1 MSNFPEANT
10 SENSIGASLES
21 ARKVRRRRTLIVS
34 LLMLNLA
41 GLLGLSGWYCWQSG
55 IAQVESSEQH
65 RISAIAATIA
75 PTVNGD
81 DLESLLSQYSQKDSL
96 SDWNSAPAS
105 AQRVRHELIE
115 SAKAND
121 LATPIAVLRL
131 RDSSRPDV
139 LARPDEVAPDA
150 MEVSINSADW
160 PLWLHTEDYR
170 PEMGEVLFHA
180 RSAATRVY
188 QGDANKNE
196 WIAGYAP
203 VLNSAGNV
211 VALVRVS
218 TDLDASLLAAQTRF
232 IGEMSGFGLAF
243 LSAAALVAVLLS
255 AKHRGEKDLQKLAL
269 VASRT
274 DNAVI
279 ISNAAGKIEWVNEGF
294 TRITGYT
301 LPEVAGKTPGE
312 MLQGPK
318 TDPQTIQH
326 MRYQLH
332 QRRSFTTEVM
342 NYTKDR
348 REYWVSID
356 IQPVVDRSGK
366 LIHYIA
372 VEREITA
379 QKATE
384 QALRESQVRARL
396 IMDNAPGA
404 VITCNRIGKVTDWN
418 AQATAIFGFRA
429 EEASGQSLETMI
441 LPTRLLHDP
450 NSEQALLRT
459 GENSLQARRMEI
471 VGARRDGTEFPME
484 ISISPLHGAGQ
495 AAFSIFIWDISE
507 RRRADQRRDLQHAV
521 TRLVAEGDSV
531 ENALRETARCIC
543 QTLNWKAGFAWTR
556 NQTENVLRFRQ
567 AWSAPETNIT
577 QLQNAAQGD
586 PVPRGLG
593 LPGRVWE
600 MGEGLWIE
608 KIADDN
614 SLLRRAAIVG
624 AGFKTAI
631 AFPIKIAGQV
641 AGVFEFFSDAVCPKD
656 SSLLLMLETLGSQIG
671 QFMERQ
677 RVMAE
682 LALASET
689 AQVASRAKSEFL
701 ANMSH
706 EIRTPLNGII
716 GMTDL
721 LLRTQL
727 STQQR
732 RYATITHASGD
743 ALLALIN
750 QILDF
755 SKVEAGKLELES
767 IDFCVREVVEDV
779 VEMLA
784 QKAGQKGLELACQV
798 DPELPPRLI
807 GDPERLRQILIN
819 LVNNAIKFTQRGD
832 VLVTASLDERRPD
845 GRVLARFAVR
855 DTGIGIPPE
864 RLDRLFKMFSQVD
877 ASTTRKYGGTG
888 LGLAISKQLAELMG
902 GVIGVESTVG
912 NGSTFWFTAA
922 LGVGDANSPAARRD
936 PASLAALK
944 NVRILAVDDNP
955 THRELLCEQLR
966 GWGIENVASAG
977 DGEEALQKIHNA
989 ADEQKPFQI
998 ALLDLVLPK
1007 MTGLELAQA
1016 IKTDPLVAS
1025 TALIM
1030 LTSMD
1035 LNLDAAE
1042 AQKAGFLRQLNKP
1055 IRQSLLLDAVMQAA
1069 AVNVGPLSAMIL
1081 NENSTPAPAA
1091 RRIAARSARILL
1103 AEDNEVNQIVAT
1115 EVLAYAGHVV
1125 DVVRTGKLAMD
1136 TVQRRDYDL
1145 VLMDCQMPE
1154 MDGFDATRAIRRL
1167 EADGKL
1173 PNRGGGHR
1181 LPIIALTANALKGD
1195 RDRCI
1200 NAGMDAYVTKPID
1213 PDELLAAIDSA
1224 LNPKPT
1230 GATNNTGDSA
1240 PAANESV
1247 AQNNP
1252 PAAPAPNPPAAD
1264 TFAPAVPLDVSS
1276 LLRRCRGKTA
1286 LAQTL
1291 LEKFQEQIS
1300 GQLEEMR
1307 QTIAQKDLAALAK
1320 VAHAVKGAAA
1330 NLSAEPL
1337 RQTAFELEQWG
1348 SGSPPNSDAA
1358 QIDEQVSV
1366 LNEFLRRLEEEV
1378 KQLLE
1383 FAPQALAAQNEV
1395 PVKEQ
1400 SVAQQQFPAKE

>member
-1 MSNFPEANT
+1 MNRLPQT
-10 SENSIGASLES
+10 SSAENSIGASLE
-21 ARKVRRRRTLIVS
+21 AAQKVRRRRTLIVS
-34 LLMLNLA
+34 LLMLTLT
-41 GLLGLSGWYCWQSG
+41 GLVGLSGWYRWTSG
-55 IAQVESSEQH
+55 IAQVELNEQH
-65 RISAIAATIA
+65 RLSAIAATIA
-75 PTVNGD
+75 PTVSGD
-81 DLESLLSQYSQKDSL
+81 EFQSLLSQYSQKDSL
-96 SDWNSAPAS
+96 ADWKSTPAS
-105 AQRVRHELIE
+105 TQRIRHELIE

-121 LATPIAVLRL
+121 ISTPIAILRL
-131 RDSSRPDV
+131 RDASRAQVQDQPDQI
-139 LARPDEVAPDA
+139 AADA

-180 RSAATRVY
+180 RSAATQIY
-188 QGDANKNE
+188 QDDANNSE

-211 VALVRVS
+211 VALVRVYNN
-218 TDLDASLLAAQTRF
+218 LGANLQAFRPRF
-232 IGEMSGFGLAF
+232 IQEMSGFV
-243 LSAAALVAVLLS
+243 LSFISATAMIIVLLS
-255 AKHRGEKDLQKLAL
+255 GKHRSEKEMQKLAL

-279 ISNAAGKIEWVNEGF
+279 ITDAGGKIEWVNEGF

-312 MLQGPK
+312 MLQGPN
-318 TDPQTIQH
+318 TDINTVQH

-332 QRRSFTTEVM
+332 QRRSFTAEVL

-348 REYWVSID
+348 REYWVSLD
-356 IQPVVDRSGK
+356 VQPVVDRRGR
-366 LIHYIA
+366 LTNFIA
-372 VEREITA
+372 VERDITA
-379 QKATE
+379 QKSVE
-384 QALRESQVRARL
+384 KALRESEVRTRL
-396 IMDNAPGA
+396 VMDNAPGA
-404 VITCNRIGKVTDWN
+404 VITCNRIGKITDWN
-418 AQATAIFGFRA
+418 AQATAIFGFRS
-429 EEASGQSLETMI
+429 EEACGKSLEAMI
-441 LPTRLLHDP
+441 LPARLWDAP
-450 NSEQALLRT
+450 GAEPTLLRT
-459 GENSLQARRMEI
+459 GENQLLARRMEI

-484 ISISPLHGAGQ
+484 ISISPLHGTGQ
-495 AAFSIFIWDISE
+495 AAFSIFIWDITE
-507 RRRADQRRDLQHAV
+507 RRRADQRRDLQYAV
-521 TRLVAEGDSV
+521 TKLVSESDS
-531 ENALRETARCIC
+531 EERALRETVRCIG

-556 NQTENVLRFRQ
+556 DAAQEVLRFRQ
-567 AWSAPETNIT
+567 AWSAEGIDIS

-593 LPGRVWE
+593 LPGRVWDL
-600 MGEGLWIE
+600 GEGVWVE
-608 KIADDN
+608 NVGEDGA
-614 SLLRRAAIVG
+614 LLRRAAIVA
-624 AGFKTAI
+624 AGFKVAI

-641 AGVFEFFSDAVCPKD
+641 VGVFEFFTDAVCPKD
-656 SSLLLMLETLGSQIG
+656 QSLLLMLEALGSQVG

-682 LALASET
+682 LAQASDS

-727 STQQR
+727 SAQQR

-743 ALLALIN
+743 ALLGLIN

-832 VLVTASLDERRPD
+832 VLVTASLEQRKSD
-845 GRVLARFAVR
+845 GRVMTKFAVR

-888 LGLAISKQLAELMG
+888 LGLAISKQLSELMG
-902 GVIGVESTVG
+902 GAIGVESKVG
-912 NGSTFWFTAA
+912 DGSTFWFTAN
-922 LGVGDANSPAARRD
+922 LGVGDPGAPAARRD

-966 GWGIENVASAG
+966 GWGIENVAAAG
-977 DGEEALQKIHNA
+977 DGEEALQKIRNA
-989 ADEQKPFQI
+989 ADEQKPFQV

-1016 IKTDPLVAS
+1016 IKTDPAVAS

-1069 AVNVGPLSAMIL
+1069 AVNGGPLSAML
-1081 NENSTPAPAA
+1081 PAEPAPAA
-1091 RRIAARSARILL
+1091 PTAKRLASRSARILL

-1136 TVQRRDYDL
+1136 TVGRRDYDL

-1154 MDGFDATRAIRRL
+1154 MDGFDATRAIRRM
-1167 EADGKL
+1167 EAEGKL
-1173 PNRGGGHR
+1173 PNRGAGRR

-1200 NAGMDAYVTKPID
+1200 NAGMDGYVTKPID

-1224 LNPKPT
+1224 LNPRPAS
-1230 GATNNTGDSA
+1230 GSTNHGEPAPPASGNTPENKSENQ
-1240 PAANESV
+1240 PPVAANSAEQST
-1247 AQNNP
+1247 P
-1252 PAAPAPNPPAAD
+1252 G
-1264 TFAPAVPLDVSS
+1264 VPLDVPS
-1276 LLRRCRGKTA
+1276 LLRRCRGKTS

-1291 LEKFQEQIS
+1291 LGKFQEQIQ
-1300 GQLEEMR
+1300 GQLEDMR
-1307 QTIAQKDLAALAK
+1307 RILSQRDLVALAK

-1337 RQTAFELEQWG
+1337 RQTAAELEERG
-1348 SGSPPNSDAA
+1348 SCTSPTDDAA
-1358 QIDEQVSV
+1358 TIDTEVNI
-1366 LNEFLRRLEEEV
+1366 LTEYLRRLEDEV

-1383 FAPQALAAQNEV
+1383 FAPQALAAQDEAA
-1395 PVKEQ
+1395 VKE
-1400 SVAQQQFPAKE
+1400 

>member
-1 MSNFPEANT
+1 MKQNPPEINPETNLATNPET
-10 SENSIGASLES
+10 SIGASMD
-21 ARKVRRRRTLIVS
+21 AAMKVRRRRTLIVS
-34 LLMLNLA
+34 LLMLTLT
-41 GLLGLSGWYCWQSG
+41 GLFGLSGWYCWCSG
-55 IAQVESSEQH
+55 IAQVESNEQH

-81 DLESLLSQYSQKDSL
+81 ELESLLAQYSQKDSL
-96 SDWNSAPAS
+96 TNWTAAPPS
-105 AQRVRHELIE
+105 AQRTRHELIE
-115 SAKAND
+115 SAKTND
-121 LATPIAVLRL
+121 IATPIAILRL
-131 RDSSRPDV
+131 RDASRQNIAANPDQI
-139 LARPDEVAPDA
+139 APDA

-160 PLWLHTEDYR
+160 PMWLHTEDYR

-188 QGDANKNE
+188 QDDANNNE

-211 VALVRVS
+211 VALVRVYTNLS
-218 TDLDASLLAAQTRF
+218 AALLDARVRF
-232 IGEMSGFGLAF
+232 VGEMSGFA
-243 LSAAALVAVLLS
+243 LSYISASALIIVLLFS
-255 AKHRGEKDLQKLAL
+255 KHRSETELQKLAL

-279 ISNAAGKIEWVNEGF
+279 ITGADGKIEWVNEGF
-294 TRITGYT
+294 SRITGYS
-301 LPEVAGKTPGE
+301 LPEVLGRAPGE

-318 TDPQTIQH
+318 TDPQTVQH
-326 MRYQLH
+326 MRYQIH
-332 QRRSFTTEVM
+332 QRRSFTTEII
-342 NYTKDR
+342 NYSRDK
-348 REYWVSID
+348 REYWISID
-356 IQPVVDRSGK
+356 LQPVVDRHGK
-366 LIHYIA
+366 LCNFIA
-372 VEREITA
+372 IERDITA
-379 QKATE
+379 RKAAE
-384 QALRESQVRARL
+384 QALRESEIRTRL

-404 VITCNRIGKVTDWN
+404 VITANRIGKITDWN
-418 AQATAIFGFRA
+418 AQATVIFGFRA
-429 EEASGQSLETMI
+429 EEAAGRSLEAMI
-441 LPTRLLHDP
+441 LPARLWDAP
-450 NSEQALLRT
+450 GAEPSLLRT
-459 GENSLQARRMEI
+459 GETTLQSRRLEI

-484 ISISPLHGAGQ
+484 ISISPLHNAGQ

-507 RRRADQRRDLQHAV
+507 RRRSDQRRDLQYAV
-521 TRLVAEGDSV
+521 TRLVAECDSV
-531 ENALRETARCIC
+531 DKALRETARCIC

-556 NQTENVLRFRQ
+556 NPAQDVLRFRQ
-567 AWSAPETNIT
+567 AWNAPETDIA
-577 QLQNAAQGD
+577 QLQNASKDD

-600 MGEGLWIE
+600 SGEGIWVE
-608 KIADDN
+608 NVAEYGG
-614 SLLRRAAIVG
+614 LLRKAAIVS
-624 AGFKTAI
+624 AGFKSAI
-631 AFPIKIAGQV
+631 AFPIKVTGEV
-641 AGVFEFFSDAVCPKD
+641 VGVFEFFTDTASPTDR
-656 SSLLLMLETLGSQIG
+656 SLLLMLETLGSQVG

-677 RVMAE
+677 RVLEE
-682 LALASET
+682 LAQARDT

-721 LLRTQL
+721 LLRTQM

-767 IDFCVREVVEDV
+767 IDFSVREVVEDV

-798 DPELPPRLI
+798 DPELPPRLV

-819 LVNNAIKFTQRGD
+819 LVNNAIKFTHRGD
-832 VLVTASLDERRPD
+832 VLVTASLQERRVD
-845 GRVLARFAVR
+845 GRVLAKFSVR

-864 RLDRLFKMFSQVD
+864 RLDRLFKMFSQID

-922 LGVGDANSPAARRD
+922 LGIGNPDAPASRLRD

-944 NVRILAVDDNP
+944 SVRILAVDDNP
-955 THRELLCEQLR
+955 THRELLVEQLR
-966 GWGIENVASAG
+966 GWGIENVAAAG
-977 DGEEALQKIHNA
+977 DGEEALQKIRNA
-989 ADEQKPFQI
+989 ADEQKPYQV

-1016 IKTDPLVAS
+1016 IKSDPNVAS
-1025 TALIM
+1025 TSLIM

-1042 AQKAGFLRQLNKP
+1042 ANKAGFLRQLNKP

-1069 AVNVGPLSAMIL
+1069 AVSGGPLAAT
-1081 NENSTPAPAA
+1081 NAAEPAPIPATQRVA
-1091 RRIAARSARILL
+1091 SRSARILL

-1115 EVLAYAGHVV
+1115 EVLTYAGHVV

-1167 EADGKL
+1167 ETDGRL
-1173 PNRGGGHR
+1173 PNRGGGRR
-1181 LPIIALTANALKGD
+1181 LPIIALTANALAGD
-1195 RDRCI
+1195 RERCLS
-1200 NAGMDAYVTKPID
+1200 AGMDAYVTKPID

-1224 LNPKPT
+1224 LAPKPSVAPDKSAEPSAPQPN
-1230 GATNNTGDSA
+1230 ATN
-1240 PAANESV
+1240 
-1247 AQNNP
+1247 
-1252 PAAPAPNPPAAD
+1252 PAAPSI
-1264 TFAPAVPLDVSS
+1264 PLDVPS

-1291 LEKFQEQIS
+1291 LEKFQEQIAE
-1300 GQLEEMR
+1300 QLQEMR
-1307 QTIAQKDLAALAK
+1307 QILGQKDLAALAK

-1337 RQTAFELEQWG
+1337 RQTAAEVEKLG
-1348 SGSPPNSDAA
+1348 AGAANSDAA
-1358 QIDEQVSV
+1358 QIDEQVNT
-1366 LNEFLRRLEEEV
+1366 LNEFLRRLEGEV
-1378 KQLLE
+1378 KELLD
-1383 FAPQALAAQNEV
+1383 FAPQALAAQNEAAL
-1395 PVKEQ
+1395 KE
-1400 SVAQQQFPAKE
+1400 